1 MSQSKKTSPRGTGP
15 LPESDI
21 PESEVRRRMIKSF
34 GWFTLAAAVPVG
46 VYEWITHSPKLL
58 GARKPFRRVLDAN
71 AEVAK
76 TYFSNT
82 HLVPTF
88 AVEEA
93 ANPARRNGFDGLRT
107 PLPADWK
114 LQIDQTVAD
123 EASVSNLRGEPLM
136 ITLEEIKA
144 LPKHDIVYEFKCI
157 EGWSQVQHWG
167 GARLSDFMEKYKL
180 GTKSGNA
187 PNPDQPNDLY
197 QYVGMETP
205 DEGYYVGIDM
215 ASALHPQT
223 LLAYELNG
231 QPLSVPHGA
240 PLRLII
246 PVKYGVKNLKRIGRL
261 FFSDERPRDFWAERG
276 YDYYV
281 GL

>member
-1 MSQSKKTSPRGTGP
+1 VSQSNEPK
-15 LPESDI
+15 LPESDV
-21 PESEVRRRMIKSF
+21 PESAVRRRMLKSF
-34 GWFTLAAAVPVG
+34 GWFALAAAVPVG

-71 AEVAK
+71 EQVAR

-82 HLVPTF
+82 HLVRTYP
-88 AVEEA
+88 VNQA
-93 ANPARRNGFDGLRT
+93 AKKARINGYDGIKT
-107 PLPADWK
+107 PVPEDWT
-114 LQIDQTVAD
+114 LQIDRK
-123 EASVSNLRGEPLM
+123 ASTPTEQNQPLVLT
-136 ITLEEIKA
+136 IDDIKA
-144 LPKHDIVYEFKCI
+144 LPKHEMAYEFKCI
-157 EGWSQVQHWG
+157 EGWSQIQHWG
-167 GARLSDFMEKYKL
+167 GARLSDFLVANKL

-187 PNPDQPNDLY
+187 PSPDNADDLY
-197 QYVGMETP
+197 KYIGMETP
-205 DEGYYVGIDM
+205 DKGYYVGIDM
-215 ASALHPQT
+215 ESAMHPQT

-231 QPLSVPHGA
+231 EPITAPHGA

-246 PVKYGVKNLKRIGRL
+246 PVKYGVKNLKRIGRI